1 MRKIL
6 IAVIALSSLT
16 LAGAAG
22 AKTVTV
28 SITKNGYVPST
39 TTIATGDVVQFT
51 NTDSVVHQV
60 TFKTTTGVT
69 CTPATLV
76 IQPAQSGS
84 CTFATAGTYT
94 YNDPNVKGNTYR
106 GTVTVTAPP
115 ETLTLAGTPPVVVY
129 GGKVTLTG
137 TLSSKTVGASVDVMA
152 QQCGQNAATK
162 TTTVQTIAGG
172 TFTAVVSPLANT
184 TYTVRSKAVT
194 SNAVTAKEKPQLRL
208 AKLAAHRYSVRVL
221 AAESFAGKF
230 ASFERYNAALSRW
243 VTVKQAVLRANSTG
257 TAPTVISSATFRS
270 TIKAR
275 LKVRIIMTQ
284 AQAGTCYLAGVS
296 NAILS

>member
-6 IAVIALSSLT
+6 IAVIALTSLT

-51 NTDSVVHQV
+51 NADTVAHQV
-60 TFKTTTGVT
+60 TFKTTTGMT

-76 IQPAQSGS
+76 IQPTQSGS

-115 ETLTLAGTPPVVVY
+115 EALTLAGTPSVVVY

-137 TLSSKTVGASVDVMA
+137 TLSSHTVGESIDVMA

-162 TTTVQTIAGG
+162 TTTVQTVAGG
-172 TFTAVVSPLANT
+172 AFTAVVSPLANT
-184 TYTVRSKAVT
+184 TYIVKSKAVT
-194 SNAVTAKEKPQLRL
+194 SNAVGVKEKPQLRL

-230 ASFERYNAALSRW
+230 ASFERYNAGLSRW
-243 VTVKQAVLRANSTG
+243 VTVKQVVLRANTTG
-257 TAPTVISSATFRS
+257 TAPTVITSATFRS

-275 LKVRIIMTQ
+275 LKVRIIVTQ